1 MSTLLDKEMNE
12 PIVAYRVR
20 VTGLVQGAGVRP
32 TVARWATS
40 VGVVGWVRND
50 VDGIEV
56 HLEGFDRAVEQVLC
70 RVDSLRSP
78 LDKRWKREVIPVAP
92 VHGASFQIVPTTTD
106 GPLAA
111 PVPLDR
117 KICPECL
124 ADGLGTGPSRYAG
137 YAWVS
142 CANCGPRYSMI
153 EQMPFDR
160 ERTSMRRFPMCQ
172 ACATSYDNTA
182 DRRFHAE
189 GSSCAACG
197 PRIWWTDRRG
207 HEGDADWRAVVRSAL
222 LAGQIAAIRG
232 VGGYQL
238 LCDATSRSAIERL
251 RLRKRRPLK
260 PLAVLVRDLSEA
272 RKVAMLEDA
281 EESALLDSINPIVI
295 VQARKPS
302 ELASESIH
310 PGIDQIG
317 LLLPTSFLHYL
328 LLEDA
333 GRPLVC
339 TSGNKD
345 GEAIE
350 VAPEDSMTR
359 LADVA
364 DIWVHHDRDIV
375 HSIDD
380 SVVRVMA
387 GRRMT
392 IRLARG
398 LAPYPLPLGEQS
410 DGVLAVGGQMKSAI
424 AWHNGRQACLGPY
437 LGDLDSVSV
446 VDRFSDTIEQF
457 GRLYRSRPAIVA
469 VDRHPDYLSRRMV
482 SNGSVQIMS
491 VQHHHAHVVASAIEA
506 GLLDRDVLG
515 VSWDGTGLGDDDMIW
530 GGEFLRASPLEFERV
545 ASLRPFPLPGGE
557 RAIEEPWR
565 IALAMMLESDTIPSS
580 SITEHFDE
588 RTINRLQWVIQQ
600 GTVTPWTSSI
610 GRLFDA
616 VSWILLGDE
625 ITGFDGRAAM
635 ILESIADRWETA
647 DLPFPLVADSPV
659 PRFDWR
665 PLVSAAINGKR
676 AGLGPA
682 ALAGRF
688 HRTLA
693 RAILRVS
700 DQMPEVPV
708 VLSGGVFQNRVLV
721 EMISEEW
728 NDHPGRPLLVTPG
741 MIPCN
746 DGGLAAGQLTVALST
761 VASRIKSREGM

>member
-1 MSTLLDKEMNE
+1 
-12 PIVAYRVR
+12 
-20 VTGLVQGAGVRP
+20 
-32 TVARWATS
+32 
-40 VGVVGWVRND
+40 
-50 VDGIEV
+50 
-56 HLEGFDRAVEQVLC
+56 
-70 RVDSLRSP
+70 
-78 LDKRWKREVIPVAP
+78 
-92 VHGASFQIVPTTTD
+92 
-106 GPLAA
+106 
-111 PVPLDR
+111 
-117 KICPECL
+117 
-124 ADGLGTGPSRYAG
+124 
-137 YAWVS
+137 
-142 CANCGPRYSMI
+142 MI

-172 ACATSYDNTA
+172 ACATSYDHAA

-207 HEGDADWRAVVRSAL
+207 NEGDADWRAVVRSAL

-260 PLAVLVRDLSEA
+260 PLAVLVRDLCVA
-272 RKVAMLEDA
+272 RRVAKLEDA

-302 ELASESIH
+302 ELASKFIH

-317 LLLPTSFLHYL
+317 ILLPTSFLHYL
-328 LLEDA
+328 ILDDA

-350 VAPEDSMTR
+350 VAPEHSMKR

-364 DIWVHHDRDIV
+364 DVWVHHDRDIV

-398 LAPYPLPLGEQS
+398 LAPYPLPFGERS
-410 DGVLAVGGQMKSAI
+410 DGVLAAGGQMKSAI

-446 VDRFSDTIEQF
+446 ADRFTETIEQY
-457 GRLYRSRPAIVA
+457 GRLYRSRPVIVA
-469 VDRHPDYLSRRMV
+469 VDKHPDYLSRRMV
-482 SNGSVQIMS
+482 SDGSAELVS
-491 VQHHHAHVVASAIEA
+491 VQHHHSHVVASAIEA
-506 GLLDRDVLG
+506 GLLDREVLG

-530 GGEFLRASPLEFERV
+530 GGEFLRASPLGFERV

-565 IALAMMLESDTIPSS
+565 IALAMMLESDSIPRS
-580 SITEHFDE
+580 SITERFDE
-588 RTINRLQWVIQQ
+588 RTIDRLRSLIQQ
-600 GTVTPWTSSI
+600 RSVTPWTSSI

-635 ILESIADRWETA
+635 VLESVADRSETA
-647 DLPFPLVADSPV
+647 DLPFPLIEVSPV
-659 PRFDWR
+659 PRFDWG
-665 PLVSAAINGKR
+665 PLVSAVINGRR
-676 AGLGPA
+676 AGLRRS

-693 RAILRVS
+693 RAIIHVS
-700 DQMPEVPV
+700 DRMPGFPV
-708 VLSGGVFQNRVLV
+708 LLSGGVFQNRVLV

-728 NDHPGRPLLVTPG
+728 NDRPGRPELVTPG

-746 DGGLAAGQLTVALST
+746 DGGLAAGQLVVALST
-761 VASRIKSREGM
+761 VASRNQSQEGLRCV